1 MHSKGNDSKL
11 LPFYV
16 TDMRILYEKIYL
28 TFEHAQN
35 SSSIYAME
43 IENYINFEKKNT
55 PFFF

>member
-28 TFEHAQN
+28 TFEHA
-35 SSSIYAME
+35 
-43 IENYINFEKKNT
+43 
-55 PFFF
+55 